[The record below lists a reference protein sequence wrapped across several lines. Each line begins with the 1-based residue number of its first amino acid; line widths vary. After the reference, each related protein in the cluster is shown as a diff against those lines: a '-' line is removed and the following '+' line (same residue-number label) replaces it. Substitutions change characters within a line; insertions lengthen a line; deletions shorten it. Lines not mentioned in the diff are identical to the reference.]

1 MEFENNIPIYIQ
13 VINQIKKDIITG
25 KLPMG
30 AKLPST
36 RELAV
41 LYHINPNTAG
51 RVYKEMELQNMCYTK
66 RGLGTFVTEDAAV
79 FNALRESM
87 AQEFISNF
95 IKEMQ
100 IGEEFMLNCSDV
112 KKTYFNK
119 TAVENIS
126 LSLEN
131 GKIYALL
138 GPNGSGKTTFMKMIA
153 GLVKPTSGT
162 ILYENEPIGV
172 QSKREIAY
180 LPTESFFYSF
190 MTVKDVGIYYRDF
203 FEDFDMEKYAKLI
216 ADMDLRMEDKASKLS
231 SGMAAKLKIAAT
243 LARAAKLYLLD
254 EPLNGID
261 IIAREKIITTI
272 INAVDDESTVVISS
286 HLVDELE
293 AVVDSVIFIKEGR
306 NILQG
311 EAEQLREQ
319 HSKSIVELYKEI
331 YA

>member
-1 MEFENNIPIYIQ
+1 M
-13 VINQIKKDIITG
+13 
-25 KLPMG
+25 
-30 AKLPST
+30 
-36 RELAV
+36 
-41 LYHINPNTAG
+41 
-51 RVYKEMELQNMCYTK
+51 
-66 RGLGTFVTEDAAV
+66 
-79 FNALRESM
+79 
-87 AQEFISNF
+87 
-95 IKEMQ
+95 
-100 IGEEFMLNCSDV
+100 
-112 KKTYFNK
+112 
-119 TAVENIS
+119 
-126 LSLEN
+126 
-131 GKIYALL
+131 
-138 GPNGSGKTTFMKMIA
+138 
-153 GLVKPTSGT
+153 
-162 ILYENEPIGV
+162 

-190 MTVKDVGIYYRDF
+190 MTVKDVGVYYQDF
-203 FEDFDMEKYAKLI
+203 FEDFDMDKYTKLI
-216 ADMDLRMEDKASKLS
+216 ADMELRMEDKANKLS

>member
-1 MEFENNIPIYIQ
+1 
-13 VINQIKKDIITG
+13 
-25 KLPMG
+25 
-30 AKLPST
+30 
-36 RELAV
+36 
-41 LYHINPNTAG
+41 
-51 RVYKEMELQNMCYTK
+51 
-66 RGLGTFVTEDAAV
+66 
-79 FNALRESM
+79 
-87 AQEFISNF
+87 
-95 IKEMQ
+95 
-100 IGEEFMLNCSDV
+100 MLNCSDV

-231 SGMAAKLKIAAT
+231 SGMAAMLKIAPT
-243 LARAAKLYLLD
+243 LASAAKL
-254 EPLNGID
+254 
-261 IIAREKIITTI
+261 
-272 INAVDDESTVVISS
+272 
-286 HLVDELE
+286 
-293 AVVDSVIFIKEGR
+293 
-306 NILQG
+306 
-311 EAEQLREQ
+311 
-319 HSKSIVELYKEI
+319 
-331 YA
+331 

>member
-1 MEFENNIPIYIQ
+1 
-13 VINQIKKDIITG
+13 
-25 KLPMG
+25 
-30 AKLPST
+30 
-36 RELAV
+36 
-41 LYHINPNTAG
+41 
-51 RVYKEMELQNMCYTK
+51 
-66 RGLGTFVTEDAAV
+66 
-79 FNALRESM
+79 
-87 AQEFISNF
+87 
-95 IKEMQ
+95 
-100 IGEEFMLNCSDV
+100 MLNCSDV

-261 IIAREKIITTI
+261 IIARENPIKFEPVSPINVFAGLKLNGKKPTIAPANAVIKTIAIKGEPLSAKTISNDKHEIKVTPEDNPSSPSIKFIALVIPTIQHTVRIYEKISFTTIFPSVKGIDIFSICTPKATTI
-272 INAVDDESTVVISS
+272 IAATI
-286 HLVDELE
+286 
-293 AVVDSVIFIKEGR
+293 
-306 NILQG
+306 
-311 EAEQLREQ
+311 
-319 HSKSIVELYKEI
+319 
-331 YA
+331 

>member
-1 MEFENNIPIYIQ
+1 MKNHKSKFFTQLFAPQ
-13 VINQIKKDIITG
+13 VPQIDS
-25 KLPMG
+25 L
-30 AKLPST
+30 
-36 RELAV
+36 
-41 LYHINPNTAG
+41 
-51 RVYKEMELQNMCYTK
+51 
-66 RGLGTFVTEDAAV
+66 
-79 FNALRESM
+79 
-87 AQEFISNF
+87 
-95 IKEMQ
+95 Q
-100 IGEEFMLNCSDV
+100 IGEEYMLNCSDV

-203 FEDFDMEKYAKLI
+203 FEDFDM
-216 ADMDLRMEDKASKLS
+216 DKASKLS

-261 IIAREKIITTI
+261 IIAREKVVTTI
-272 INAVDDESTVVISS
+272 LNAVGEESSVVISS

-311 EAEQLREQ
+311 EAEQIREQ
-319 HSKSIVELYKEI
+319 RGKSIVELYKEI

>member
-1 MEFENNIPIYIQ
+1 MALSVELHKKFKEFQMDVAFEHDGGSLGILGGTGM
-13 VINQIKKDIITG
+13 INRMT
-25 KLPMG
+25 L
-30 AKLPST
+30 
-36 RELAV
+36 
-41 LYHINPNTAG
+41 
-51 RVYKEMELQNMCYTK
+51 
-66 RGLGTFVTEDAAV
+66 
-79 FNALRESM
+79 
-87 AQEFISNF
+87 
-95 IKEMQ
+95 
-100 IGEEFMLNCSDV
+100 
-112 KKTYFNK
+112 
-119 TAVENIS
+119 
-126 LSLEN
+126 
-131 GKIYALL
+131 
-138 GPNGSGKTTFMKMIA
+138 KMIA

-261 IIAREKIITTI
+261 IIAREKVVTTI
-272 INAVDDESTVVISS
+272 LNAVGEESSVVISS

-311 EAEQLREQ
+311 EAEQIREQ
-319 HSKSIVELYKEI
+319 RGKSIVELYKEI

>member
-1 MEFENNIPIYIQ
+1 MENVLESIGVTKNYA
-13 VINQIKKDIITG
+13 G
-25 KLPMG
+25 K
-30 AKLPST
+30 
-36 RELAV
+36 
-41 LYHINPNTAG
+41 
-51 RVYKEMELQNMCYTK
+51 
-66 RGLGTFVTEDAAV
+66 AAV
-79 FNALRESM
+79 DN
-87 AQEFISNF
+87 
-95 IKEMQ
+95 
-100 IGEEFMLNCSDV
+100 V
-112 KKTYFNK
+112 
-119 TAVENIS
+119 S
-126 LSLEN
+126 LKLET
-131 GKIYALL
+131 GLVYAML
-138 GPNGSGKTTFMKMIA
+138 GPNGSGKTTWMKMVA
-153 GLVKPTSGT
+153 GLVKPGKGE
-162 ILYENEPIGV
+162 ILYKGKAIGKE
-172 QSKREIAY
+172 SKKEIAY
-180 LPTESFFYSF
+180 MSTEPYFYSW
-190 MTVKDVGIYYRDF
+190 MTVADVGRYYQDF
-203 FEDFDMEKYAKLI
+203 FEDFDMEKYTKLI
-216 ADMDLRMEDKASKLS
+216 ADMELRMEDKANKLS

>member
-1 MEFENNIPIYIQ
+1 MKNHKSKFFTQLFAPQ
-13 VINQIKKDIITG
+13 VPQIDS
-25 KLPMG
+25 L
-30 AKLPST
+30 
-36 RELAV
+36 
-41 LYHINPNTAG
+41 
-51 RVYKEMELQNMCYTK
+51 
-66 RGLGTFVTEDAAV
+66 
-79 FNALRESM
+79 
-87 AQEFISNF
+87 
-95 IKEMQ
+95 Q
-100 IGEEFMLNCSDV
+100 IGEEYMLNCSDV

-261 IIAREKIITTI
+261 IIAREK
-272 INAVDDESTVVISS
+272 VVSSVVISS

-311 EAEQLREQ
+311 EAEQIREQ
-319 HSKSIVELYKEI
+319 RGKSIVELYKEI

>member
-1 MEFENNIPIYIQ
+1 
-13 VINQIKKDIITG
+13 
-25 KLPMG
+25 
-30 AKLPST
+30 
-36 RELAV
+36 
-41 LYHINPNTAG
+41 
-51 RVYKEMELQNMCYTK
+51 
-66 RGLGTFVTEDAAV
+66 
-79 FNALRESM
+79 
-87 AQEFISNF
+87 
-95 IKEMQ
+95 
-100 IGEEFMLNCSDV
+100 MLNCSDV

-153 GLVKPTSGT
+153 GLVKPTRGT

-216 ADMDLRMEDKASKLS
+216 ADMDLRMEDKASEMS
-231 SGMAAKLKIAAT
+231 SGMMAKLKIVAT
-243 LARAAKLYLLD
+243 LSRNSEVIMLD

-261 IIAREKIITTI
+261 IIAREKVVTTI
-272 INAVDDESTVVISS
+272 LNAVGEESSVVISS

-311 EAEQLREQ
+311 EAEQIREQ
-319 HSKSIVELYKEI
+319 RGKSIVELYKEI

>member
-1 MEFENNIPIYIQ
+1 MKKLLIIMGSPRQDGICREL
-13 VINQIKKDIITG
+13 INQVSKYFLDCEIKVYDSYKLSPAPCTDCKWCEYHEGCSNKD
-25 KLPMG
+25 L
-30 AKLPST
+30 
-36 RELAV
+36 
-41 LYHINPNTAG
+41 
-51 RVYKEMELQNMCYTK
+51 
-66 RGLGTFVTEDAAV
+66 
-79 FNALRESM
+79 
-87 AQEFISNF
+87 
-95 IKEMQ
+95 
-100 IGEEFMLNCSDV
+100 DV
-112 KKTYFNK
+112 
-119 TAVENIS
+119 
-126 LSLEN
+126 
-131 GKIYALL
+131 
-138 GPNGSGKTTFMKMIA
+138 
-153 GLVKPTSGT
+153 
-162 ILYENEPIGV
+162 
-172 QSKREIAY
+172 
-180 LPTESFFYSF
+180 
-190 MTVKDVGIYYRDF
+190 F